1 MTTLNIG
8 QSALA
13 AAQMGL
19 DTTAHNIANAAT
31 PGYSRQVVVQG
42 ASIPQNL
49 GEGFRGQGVDIASVK
64 RIYNDFLATQARS
77 AQTAKSSYDSYYMQ
91 VRQVDNLLADPDAGL
106 SPVLQGFFSSVQE
119 LSSNPASI
127 PARQAVLSSAEGVPS
142 RLKSMAS
149 RLDEIGQGVNSQ
161 ITSSVGV
168 INTYAQEL
176 AKLND
181 IISKLQSS
189 TGQSPNDL
197 LDQRDQLILDL
208 NKEIKASVVKQGDGK
223 YNVFVGSGQPLVV
236 GGNTYSMAVR
246 PSAFNPAKFEVGYQ
260 GADGVVAI
268 DDASLS
274 GGSLGGLLAFRS
286 QSLEP
291 AQNALGRIGI
301 ALASTFNAQHNLGLD
316 INGNPGSDF
325 FVVPSPVVNSN
336 TANTGDAEIA
346 ASISDANAL
355 TTSDYQLRYDDDGA
369 SQTYSLT
376 RLSDKQV
383 TTYTKAVFEA
393 GPQTVDG
400 VTFSLATGAVAAG
413 DSFLIRP
420 TIKGAADFAVAITDP
435 AKIAA
440 ADTDGGAGNNRN
452 ALVLGTLQ
460 TANTMNNSTATFQG
474 AYSHLVSSV
483 GNKTR
488 ELEVAGSAAGKILTE
503 VSQSIQSESGVNLDE
518 EAANLLR
525 YQQSYQAA
533 AKVMQIANEMFQLL
547 LSLGNN

>member
-355 TTSDYQLRYDDDGA
+355 TTSDYQLRYDDDGT

-400 VTFSLATGAVAAG
+400 VTFSLATGTVAAG

>member
-301 ALASTFNAQHNLGLD
+301 ALASTFNSQHNLGLD

>member
-1 MTTLNIG
+1 MATLNIG

-13 AAQMGL
+13 AAQIGL
-19 DTTAHNIANAAT
+19 DTTAHNIANAST

-42 ASIPQNL
+42 ASIPQNV
-49 GEGFRGQGVDIASVK
+49 GEGFRGQGVDVTSVK
-64 RIYNDFLATQARS
+64 RIYNDFLATQSRS
-77 AQTAKSSYDSYYMQ
+77 AQTTKSGYDSYYMQ
-91 VRQVDNLLADPDAGL
+91 IRQVDNLLADADAGL
-106 SPVLQGFFSSVQE
+106 SPVLQDFFASVQE
-119 LSSNPASI
+119 LSSNPASM
-127 PARQAVLSSAEGVPS
+127 PARQAVLSSAEGLPA
-142 RLKSMAS
+142 RLRSLAV
-149 RLDEIGQGVNSQ
+149 RLDEVGQGVNSQ
-161 ITSSVGV
+161 VAASVGV
-168 INTYAQEL
+168 VNTYAQQIS
-176 AKLND
+176 ALNE

-223 YNVFVGSGQPLVV
+223 YNVFIGSGQPLVV
-236 GGNTYSMAVR
+236 GSQTYSMTVQ
-246 PSAFNPAKFEVGYQ
+246 PSPFNPEKLGIGYQ
-260 GADGVVAI
+260 GENGVVSI

-274 GGSLGGLLAFRS
+274 GGRLGGLLAFRS

-301 ALASTFNAQHNLGLD
+301 ALAGTFNTQHAQGLD
-316 INGNPGSDF
+316 LNGDPGGNF
-325 FVVPSPVVNSN
+325 FTVPSPVVNSN
-336 TANTGDAEIA
+336 LANTGDAEIA
-346 ASISDANAL
+346 ASISGPNAL
-355 TTSDYQLRYDDDGA
+355 TTSDYELHYADDGTN
-369 SQTYSLT
+369 QTYTLV
-376 RLSDKQV
+376 RLSDQNT

-400 VTFSLATGAVAAG
+400 VEISLFSGTVVDG

-420 TIKGAADFAVAITDP
+420 TIKGAADIAVAITDP

-440 ADTDGGAGNNRN
+440 ADTDGGVGNNRN
-452 ALVLGTLQ
+452 ALLLSALQ
-460 TANTMNNSTATFQG
+460 TANTIGNSSASFQG
-474 AYSHLVSSV
+474 AYSHLVSTV

-488 ELEVAGSAAGKILTE
+488 ELEVTNSAAGKILDE
-503 VSQSIQSESGVNLDE
+503 VTKSIQTESGVNLDE

-525 YQQSYQAA
+525 YQQAYQAA